1 MDKKCGMIF
10 DVRSFSVNDGPGIRT
25 TIFFKG
31 CPLRCVWCHNPEGLN
46 GEPEIFWD
54 ERRCM
59 GSSHRCTV
67 VCPKNALQGQP
78 GTWKLAA
85 EKCDSGGEC
94 ARQCPTGAFQ
104 IIGSRITSD
113 ELIELIGKDR
123 VFYDHS
129 GGGVTFSGGEPFM
142 QPEFLRLIL
151 ARCREKGIHTAVDTS
166 GYAAWSVIE
175 PLCATINLFLYDLKL
190 MDDAAHLKYT
200 GVSNKR
206 ILENL
211 RKIAETGRPVQI
223 RVPLVPG
230 ITDPEQNIL
239 AIMEFLKTMPA
250 LKDVSLLNFHKGGE
264 QKYLRK
270 AMAYTMA
277 VARPLEDQAVERIK
291 TLFEK
296 KRFHVSVGE

>member
-1 MDKKCGMIF
+1 MIF
-10 DVRSFSVNDGPGIRT
+10 DVRRFSVNDGPGIRT
-25 TIFFKG
+25 TVFFKG
-31 CPLRCVWCHNPEGLN
+31 CPLRCVWCHNPEGLDS
-46 GEPEIFWD
+46 EPEIFWD

-59 GSSHRCTV
+59 GRSHRCTV
-67 VCPKNALQGQP
+67 VCPKNVLRGKP

-85 EKCDSGGEC
+85 EKCDSCGEC
-94 ARQCPTGAFQ
+94 ARQCPTCAFQ
-104 IIGSRITSD
+104 IIGSRMTAD
-113 ELIELIGKDR
+113 DLIELIAKDR

-142 QPEFLRLIL
+142 QPEFLGLML
-151 ARCREKGIHTAVDTS
+151 ARCREKGLHTAVDTS
-166 GYAAWSVIE
+166 GYAAWSIIE

-200 GVSNKR
+200 GVSNRR

-211 RKIAETGRPVQI
+211 KKIAETRRPVQI

-230 ITDPEQNIL
+230 ITDSERNIS
-239 AIMEFLKTMPA
+239 AVMEFLKTMPA

-264 QKYLRK
+264 QKYRRK
-270 AMAYTMA
+270 AMAYAMSG
-277 VARPLEDQAVERIK
+277 ARPLEDQAVERIK